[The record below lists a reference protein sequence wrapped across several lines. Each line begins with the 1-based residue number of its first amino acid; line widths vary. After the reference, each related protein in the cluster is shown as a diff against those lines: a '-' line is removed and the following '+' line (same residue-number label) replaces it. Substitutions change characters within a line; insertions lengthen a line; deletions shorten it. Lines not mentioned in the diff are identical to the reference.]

1 MEFVNKLYSDQ
12 DQLAGFLDPA
22 SQGPIGMVNLLRF
35 KDKAEYDD
43 GRETTLSGREAY
55 DLYAQGVTKLLA
67 EVGGYLGFVGDVE
80 RLVVGEVDDLWDAVA
95 VAYYPSRKA
104 MMDMMQLDGMQEL
117 AQHRAAGLL
126 GQLNLETVGMTGDW
140 MAKS

>member
-80 RLVVGEVDDLWDAVA
+80 RLVVGEVDDLWDTVA

>member
-1 MEFVNKLYSDQ
+1 MEFVNKLYPDQ
-12 DQLAGFLDPA
+12 DQLARFLDPA

>member
-1 MEFVNKLYSDQ
+1 MEFVNKLYPDQ

-55 DLYAQGVTKLLA
+55 DLYAQGVTELLA

>member
-104 MMDMMQLDGMQEL
+104 MMDMMQLDAMQEL